1 MISECLCKPMDMEPR
16 HFYPDA
22 KIVKS
27 RGSLRMP
34 IFHLQIDFFFF
45 LRYLP
50 CWPTIIVSEKCVA
63 SSDLFHGQHTCFLD
77 AFRTQSLKPFPYSP
91 AATLDSLAFK
101 FTLALNSQEILLVST

>member
-34 IFHLQIDFFFF
+34 IFHLQIDFFFK
-45 LRYLP
+45 
-50 CWPTIIVSEKCVA
+50 VSSLLA
-63 SSDLFHGQHTCFLD
+63 NHNS
-77 AFRTQSLKPFPYSP
+77 FREVRGIK
-91 AATLDSLAFK
+91 
-101 FTLALNSQEILLVST
+101 